1 MGTAMV
7 RTAASPA
14 PPIAG
19 SGHELVDRLR
29 ARETEA
35 LGELYDQ
42 FGGMV
47 YAVVFRIARDTATA
61 EDLTQEVFLRIW
73 KNIPSFNFERGKLS
87 SWVITVA
94 RNVGIDHLRSRA
106 GRQDLRN
113 ISLEI
118 VEPLR
123 ASLSPEAD
131 CLARVEASRVW
142 EAVER
147 LPARQRQLLDL
158 AYREG
163 LSQSELAFRM
173 GVPLGTVKSWVGGA
187 LRQLRGDLRWREV
200 AAQAA
205 AHTD

>member
-14 PPIAG
+14 PPIAA
-19 SGHELVDRLR
+19 SAHELVDRLR